1 MSQQKAA
8 AAQKKG
14 GLKLILL
21 AAVPLVALAAG
32 GGAAYVMG
40 LPPFGH
46 HADAAAVD
54 PASGHGAHG
63 ADGAGAVP
71 GGPGGPGG
79 GGGGARS
86 AAVQFVD
93 LPDLVVNLDTG
104 AQRIRFLKL
113 KVALEV
119 GSSADADR
127 VLQLSPRIIDSFQ
140 LYLRALRPE
149 DLSGA
154 TGLYRLKEELLA
166 RANVALGRADV
177 RDLLFKE
184 MLVQ

>member
-1 MSQQKAA
+1 MSQQKGSAA
-8 AAQKKG
+8 PKG
-14 GLKLILL
+14 GGALKLIVM
-21 AAVPLVALAAG
+21 AAVPLVALFG

-46 HADAAAVD
+46 QAGAAVD
-54 PASGHGAHG
+54 SSGRDSAPGAPSM
-63 ADGAGAVP
+63 AP
-71 GGPGGPGG
+71 
-79 GGGGARS
+79 RS
-86 AAVQFVD
+86 APSVTFVD

-119 GSSADADR
+119 GSSGDADR

-149 DLSGA
+149 DLNGA

-166 RANVALGRADV
+166 RANAAVGQTEV